1 MQRIPK
7 YTAGMFKKKM
17 PRFGAASIKKP
28 RLPLPPKPRV
38 KKFADGGDVEDE
50 VIISPEQGRK
60 DYADKFAEIERQR
73 AIRRKMQRE
82 EASRNFVKRYLSE
95 RKKADAA
102 EAAKKA
108 EKESLKK
115 KFDEYMEE
123 RKRQQDEADFNYRQ
137 NMQKGLRTARKGG
150 MMKSSRR
157 GDGIAKKGKTRGKF
171 V

>member
-17 PRFGAASIKKP
+17 PRFGASSIRMP
-28 RLPLPPKPRV
+28 RMPKPPKP
-38 KKFADGGDVEDE
+38 KKFDGGGE
-50 VIISPEQGRK
+50 VYYDINKYLEALERGKELKESK
-60 DYADKFAEIERQR
+60 D
-73 AIRRKMQRE
+73 
-82 EASRNFVKRYLSE
+82 FVKRYLSE

-108 EKESLKK
+108 EKDESKK

-123 RKRQQDEADFNYRQ
+123 RKRKEDEETWNFMQQRKQ
-137 NMQKGLRTARKGG
+137 GIRTARKAGV
-150 MMKSSRR
+150 MKSSCCR

-171 V
+171 I

>member
-1 MQRIPK
+1 MKRIPK
-7 YTAGMFKKKM
+7 FTAGMFKRKM
-17 PRFGAASIKKP
+17 PRFGASSIRMPRISKPTKPRIKK
-28 RLPLPPKPRV
+28 
-38 KKFADGGDVEDE
+38 FDGGGDVEDE

-60 DYADKFAEIERQR
+60 DYADKFAERERKLKKQR
-73 AIRRKMQRE
+73 DE
-82 EASRNFVKRYLSE
+82 ESKNLVKRYFSE

-123 RKRQQDEADFNYRQ
+123 RKRQQDEGTWNY
-137 NMQKGLRTARKGG
+137 MQERRKGVRTARKGG

-157 GDGIAKKGKTRGKF
+157 GDGIAKRGKTRGKF